1 MDSARIEALLRE
13 LTVDE
18 KAAMVAGVDMWH
30 TAGVERLGIP
40 AMKVTDG
47 PIGARGE
54 RWTGGRSH
62 AFPCGTA
69 LGATWDPEL
78 VEAVGRRL
86 GVETRRKRAHVLL
99 APTVNIHRHPLAG
112 RNFECFSEDP
122 YLTARLAV
130 SYIRGVQ
137 SQGVGCSVKHFVAN
151 DQEHERMTIS
161 AEVDERALR
170 EIYFPPFEA
179 AVREAGVWSV
189 MAAYN
194 RVNGTYCSE
203 HPWLLGEV
211 LKREWGFDG
220 FVVSDWFGTHST
232 APAANAG
239 LDVEMPGP
247 PQWFGPALARAVEAG
262 DVDAAVLDDKVR
274 RVLVALGRTGAFRRR
289 AHGAGGVGRR
299 PGRPR
304 RRPTR
309 RRGELRAAAEPAV
322 GAAARRRAHARGGRA
337 ERRRRARD
345 GRRQRPGHAARSR
358 HAARRTAAALPRR
371 RHHLRA
377 RRHQPQAHPTARRAL
392 LRGPARRLPR
402 RTRTRRRARAGGAGV
417 ARLAD
422 LAGARGRER
431 SRRLLGAGARH
442 VRRRRVGPVDVQPRA
457 GRAGPPAPRRGGRA
471 RQLGADG
478 AQRRVLRVRQRRG
491 RRDRR
496 SRGGRAARPGRRVRA
511 RGAGARRARRRMP
524 AADPR
529 RHARACGRRG
539 CGRGRGGVR
548 GRNRRRVGD
557 RGQRPRFDRPARRAG
572 RPRARG
578 RRREPAHDRRRQH
591 GRAGRDAV
599 ARRRRRD
606 PPVLVPRRGV
616 GQRARRRAERRRRHR
631 RASSRRRSRERS
643 RTRRPSRTTRAPD
656 GRVEYAEG
664 VFVGYRGFDTSGT
677 EPAYCFGHG
686 LSYTTFDMGAPRWS
700 LTPRLARCSH
710 RRPRRPTPDRGAA
723 PRSCSATCT
732 TSRPPSNAPIR
743 SCVRSPRCGS
753 TRARRA
759 KCSSTSTSAP
769 SRSGTPSGGGGP
781 SSRATSR
788 SAIGSSSRDV
798 RQRFTITID

>member
-18 KAAMVAGVDMWH
+18 KAAIVAGVDMWH

-211 LKREWGFDG
+211 LKQEWGFDG

-274 RVLVALGRTGAFRRR
+274 RVLVALGRTGAFDDAPTGPEVSVDDPDDR
-289 AHGAGGVGRR
+289 AVAR
-299 PGRPR
+299 
-304 RRPTR
+304 
-309 RRGELRAAAEPAV
+309 RAAAESFVLLRNRLSALPLDGVRTLAV
-322 GAAARRRAHARGGRA
+322 VGPNADVAHVMGGGSARVPPHDPVTPLAGLRRRF
-337 ERRRRARD
+337 
-345 GRRQRPGHAARSR
+345 P
-358 HAARRTAAALPRR
+358 
-371 RHHLRA
+371 
-377 RRHQPQAHPTARRAL
+377 
-392 LRGPARRLPR
+392 
-402 RTRTRRRARAGGAGV
+402 GV
-417 ARLAD
+417 AITFERGVTNHKRIPPLDARFCAD
-422 LAGARGRER
+422 LRVAYHAGRER
-431 SRRLLGAGARH
+431 AGEPVLEEPASRAWLTWL
-442 VRRRRVGPVDVQPRA
+442 GPVGANVPDDFSARVLGTFVADESGPWTFSLVQA
-457 GRAGPPAPRRGGRA
+457 GRARLLLDGEVVLDNWEPTGRSDAFFGFGSEEVVATVDLEAGVPHDLVVEFVPAGPALGALGVGCLPPTPDDMLERAVVAAAAADAVVCVVGTDGEWETEGNDRDSIDLPGGQDGLVRALAAANPRTIVVVNTGAPVAMPWRDDVAAILQCWFPGEEWGNALADVLSGDVAPSGKLPTTFPRVLEDSPSFPNYPGAGGR
-471 RQLGADG
+471 
-478 AQRRVLRVRQRRG
+478 
-491 RRDRR
+491 
-496 SRGGRAARPGRRVRA
+496 
-511 RGAGARRARRRMP
+511 
-524 AADPR
+524 
-529 RHARACGRRG
+529 
-539 CGRGRGGVR
+539 
-548 GRNRRRVGD
+548 VGY
-557 RGQRPRFDRPARRAG
+557 
-572 RPRARG
+572 
-578 RRREPAHDRRRQH
+578 
-591 GRAGRDAV
+591 
-599 ARRRRRD
+599 
-606 PPVLVPRRGV
+606 
-616 GQRARRRAERRRRHR
+616 AERI
-631 RASSRRRSRERS
+631 
-643 RTRRPSRTTRAPD
+643 
-656 GRVEYAEG
+656 
-664 VFVGYRGFDTSGT
+664 FVGYRGFDTSGT

-686 LSYTTFDMGAPRWS
+686 LSYTTFDIGAPRWS
-700 LTPRLARCSH
+700 LTPGS
-710 RRPRRPTPDRGAA
+710 RGARVVVPVTNTGSRRGA
-723 PRSCSATCT
+723 EVVQCYVHDVDATVE
-732 TSRPPSNAPIR
+732 RPDQELRAFAKVWLDPGETGEVQLDLDERAFAFWDTERHRWTVEPGDFEIR
-743 SCVRSPRCGS
+743 V
-753 TRARRA
+753 
-759 KCSSTSTSAP
+759 
-769 SRSGTPSGGGGP
+769 
-781 SSRATSR
+781 
-788 SAIGSSSRDV
+788 GSSSRDV